1 MRWLLTVTVGVLATP
16 VFAGENDAEKLFR
29 QMEKKVKAAKT
40 IQIRFDL
47 TLKFFGADGTLK
59 GTSVFG
65 EADKLRLDAKG
76 SMAGQNIEVTAIGD
90 GTKMHL
96 IDREKAQT
104 KVEDSPKGV
113 GGYFRAVLPR
123 IGIFSGIEDAS
134 KGKELPNV
142 DEYFKV
148 SDFKLGAKE
157 KVGNAETRLVE
168 YTVLFRGKDKGSVKV
183 WINTKS
189 TLPAKLE
196 IRAEAGGVT
205 IEILETYTEYALDG
219 KLDAKLFEA
228 PK

>member
-1 MRWLLTVTVGVLATP
+1 MRWLLTMTVGALATP

-29 QMEKKVKAAKT
+29 QMEKKVKASKT
-40 IQIRFDL
+40 IQIRFEL
-47 TLKFFGADGTLK
+47 TMMFFGTDATLK
-59 GTSVFG
+59 GTMVFG

-76 SMAGQNIEVTAIGD
+76 SMGGKDINVTAIGD

-96 IDREKAQT
+96 IDREKSDT
-104 KVEDSPKGV
+104 KVESSPKGV
-113 GGYFRAVLPR
+113 GDYFRAVLPR

-134 KGKELPNV
+134 RGKDLPNV

-157 KVGNAETRLVE
+157 KVGTAETRVVE

-183 WINTKS
+183 WINTKTS
-189 TLPAKLE
+189 LPAKLQ
-196 IRAEAGGVT
+196 IRAEAGGIT
-205 IEILETYTEYALDG
+205 IEITETYTEYALDG
-219 KLDAKLFEA
+219 KLDAKQFEA